1 MCCFTATV
9 ISCLTLPKI
18 TYSVCHVRTGNTPL
32 PPSSF
37 PPPSIFAAIYSHT
50 VLSHSTYGNL
60 KLYQKR
66 QDREKGVCVWCTNL
80 PHLYMLSELKFNY
93 CHTEN
98 KKCSQFSQNM
108 FVTYHGC
115 TAVCEFPRRISP
127 PPIPIIPR
135 YDTHK
140 CLWMPNPTIMVYQS
154 PSCKT
159 RMLYGYTWVIYRISK

>member
-127 PPIPIIPR
+127 HQFLSFRDTIP
-135 YDTHK
+135 TNASG
-140 CLWMPNPTIMVYQS
+140 CLTRQSWCINHPVVKHDCYMV
-154 PSCKT
+154 T
-159 RMLYGYTWVIYRISK
+159 LG